1 MRMLTISVLAAGA
14 LCSAGAPS
22 LALEG
27 SSAAGPIGGTDIRT
41 AQLPPPGI
49 YGGHITLIAKAD
61 KFYDGSGVLVPALSE
76 LDLFKQRWAPF
87 ALYVPDVEVLG
98 GRIGIAA
105 IVPGGVEC
113 GHLFA
118 GTPTRCVAGIGDPYM
133 EIGWSRF
140 FGTMRPSKFAGALPV
155 AEGLT
160 LALGFGTVFPFG
172 KYDAVD
178 ATGTGISIG
187 NNIWVFAPTAA
198 VTFVTKPIIAD
209 GTEFSARLYW
219 NNYLENPD
227 TKYLTGTLM
236 NIDFAVSE
244 KIGRFQVGFAG
255 FYAWQ
260 TEDDKQFGIRLPP
273 DGRRTE
279 IFEYGAVLAYD
290 LPEYGAVWKVKA
302 LKTALSENTVGA
314 YGVAFTWAQK
324 F

>member
-1 MRMLTISVLAAGA
+1 MRMLTISVLAAA
-14 LCSAGAPS
+14 VLCSAGAPS

-61 KFYDGSGVLVPALSE
+61 KFYDGSGILVPALSE

-87 ALYVPDVEVLG
+87 ALYVPDVQVLG

-118 GTPTRCVAGIGDPYM
+118 GTPTRCVAGIGDPYV
-133 EIGWSRF
+133 EISWSRF

-172 KYDAVD
+172 RDQL
-178 ATGTGISIG
+178 G
-187 NNIWVFAPTAA
+187 
-198 VTFVTKPIIAD
+198 
-209 GTEFSARLYW
+209 
-219 NNYLENPD
+219 
-227 TKYLTGTLM
+227 
-236 NIDFAVSE
+236 
-244 KIGRFQVGFAG
+244 
-255 FYAWQ
+255 
-260 TEDDKQFGIRLPP
+260 
-273 DGRRTE
+273 
-279 IFEYGAVLAYD
+279 
-290 LPEYGAVWKVKA
+290 
-302 LKTALSENTVGA
+302 
-314 YGVAFTWAQK
+314 
-324 F
+324 